1 MSILQERLSQAIASK
16 KNDINTFIWKGEK
29 REVDGK
35 FVQDEKRLVDCT
47 EEELQRNYDY
57 CQQMLYNASKQK
69 PGRYVLISII
79 DDQIQRCNCELF
91 LRWLKTE
98 NNKDRFSFVAEI
110 KRVIDS
116 ADPKVV
122 EDLNKIPI
130 KAMTSGIP
138 DEFASLP
145 VSMVMDGGLD
155 KLGKFNKQHITLTF
169 ILKQGVWFTPEEMKD
184 LTLKNEET
192 GEVRDRLEVVKENLA
207 LGNIPLKITPK
218 GLTYSQLRAMTTL
231 KSKKYSELTTEQL
244 KTLRNRILFALRD
257 DCKFHIKQWETRMKQ
272 IEMVAESKGFSLRY
286 GSDAV

>member
-16 KNDINTFIWKGEK
+16 KNDINSFIWKGEK

-47 EEELQRNYDY
+47 LEELQRNYDY
-57 CQQMLYNASKQK
+57 CKQMLYNENKQK

-98 NNKDRFSFVAEI
+98 NNKDRFSFVSEI
-110 KRVIDS
+110 KRVLDT
-116 ADPKVV
+116 ADKNIL
-122 EDLNKIPI
+122 ENLNQIPI
-130 KAMTSGIP
+130 KAMVSDLP
-138 DEFASLP
+138 DEYSSLP
-145 VSMVMDGGLD
+145 VNLILDGGLD
-155 KLGKFNKQHITLTF
+155 KLGTFNKQHITLTF

-184 LTLKNEET
+184 LTIKDEET

-207 LGNIPLKITPK
+207 LGNNIPLKVTPK

-272 IEMVAESKGFSLRY
+272 LEMVAESKGFMLEP
-286 GSDAV
+286 

>member
-16 KNDINTFIWKGEK
+16 KNDINSFIWKGEK

-47 EEELQRNYDY
+47 LEELQRNYDY
-57 CQQMLYNASKQK
+57 CKQMLYNENKQK

-98 NNKDRFSFVAEI
+98 NNKDRFSFVSEI
-110 KRVIDS
+110 KRVLDT
-116 ADPKVV
+116 ADKNIL
-122 EDLNKIPI
+122 ENLNQIPI
-130 KAMTSGIP
+130 KAMVSDLP
-138 DEFASLP
+138 DEYSSLP
-145 VSMVMDGGLD
+145 VNLILDSGLD

-184 LTLKNEET
+184 LTIKDEET

-207 LGNIPLKITPK
+207 LGNNIPLKITPK

-272 IEMVAESKGFSLRY
+272 LEMVAESKGFMLEP
-286 GSDAV
+286 

>member
-16 KNDINTFIWKGEK
+16 KNDINSFIWKGEK

-47 EEELQRNYDY
+47 LEELQRNYDY
-57 CQQMLYNASKQK
+57 CKQMLYNENKQK

-98 NNKDRFSFVAEI
+98 NNKDRFSFVSEI
-110 KRVIDS
+110 KRVLDT
-116 ADPKVV
+116 ADKNIL
-122 EDLNKIPI
+122 ENLNQIPI
-130 KAMTSGIP
+130 KAMVSDLP
-138 DEFASLP
+138 DEYSSLP
-145 VSMVMDGGLD
+145 VNLILDGGLD
-155 KLGKFNKQHITLTF
+155 KLGKFNKQRITLTF

-184 LTLKNEET
+184 LTIKDEET

-207 LGNIPLKITPK
+207 LGNNIPLKVTPK

-272 IEMVAESKGFSLRY
+272 LEMVAESKGFMLEP
-286 GSDAV
+286 

>member
-16 KNDINTFIWKGEK
+16 KNDINSFIWKGEK

-47 EEELQRNYDY
+47 LEELQRNYDY
-57 CQQMLYNASKQK
+57 CKQMLYNENKQK

-98 NNKDRFSFVAEI
+98 NNKDRFSFVSEI
-110 KRVIDS
+110 KRVLDT
-116 ADPKVV
+116 ADKNIL
-122 EDLNKIPI
+122 ENLNQIPI
-130 KAMTSGIP
+130 KAMVSDLP
-138 DEFASLP
+138 DEYSSLP
-145 VSMVMDGGLD
+145 VNLILDGGLD

-184 LTLKNEET
+184 LTIKDEET

-207 LGNIPLKITPK
+207 LGNNIPLKVTPK

-257 DCKFHIKQWETRMKQ
+257 NCKFHIKQWETRMKQ
-272 IEMVAESKGFSLRY
+272 LEMVAESKGFMLEP
-286 GSDAV
+286 